1 MKPQLLKVAT
11 GSAHS
16 FSVRRDV
23 VPFFN
28 NKWHYH
34 VEVELIYLEKGAGT
48 QFVGD
53 SIQNFNDGDV
63 ILIGSNLPHYWRFNN
78 LPESDKESG
87 VADVSV
93 VHFNELFWGNA
104 FLQLPETKLI
114 KNLLDR
120 AKRGIQITGET
131 RIKVARLIQK
141 MLNADSVR
149 RLILLL
155 ETLEVIAESNEVE
168 YLSSV
173 GFVPNLEQS
182 ENDRVNAIYEYSFG
196 NYRNKIA
203 LKEIAMVANISP
215 NSFCRYFKTHTGK
228 TYSGFLLEYKVG
240 IACKLLIE
248 DKLSIQQI
256 CYESGFNNFA
266 SFHKYF
272 KKLTGKT
279 PLAYQKEFIYK
290 KA

>member
-34 VEVELIYLEKGAGT
+34 AEVELIYLEKGAGT

-63 ILIGSNLPHYWRFNN
+63 ILIGSNLPHYWRFNK

-93 VHFNELFWGNA
+93 VHFSDTFWGNS

-120 AKRGIQITGET
+120 AKRGVQITGET
-131 RIKVARLIQK
+131 RIKVAGLIQK

-155 ETLEVIAESNEVE
+155 ETLEAIAESNEVE

-182 ENDRVNAIYEYSFG
+182 ENDRVNAIYEYSFS

>member
-78 LPESDKESG
+78 LPESDKENG

-93 VHFNELFWGNA
+93 VHFSELFWGNS

-114 KNLLDR
+114 KTLLDR
-120 AKRGIQITGET
+120 AKRGIQITGGT
-131 RIKVARLIQK
+131 RIKVAGLIQK

-182 ENDRVNAIYEYSFG
+182 ENDRVNAIYEYSFS